1 MRAQSG
7 QKHQVV
13 IVGGGFGGLYAT
25 KAFAGADVELTL
37 IDRRN
42 FHLFQPLLY
51 QVATGGLSPG
61 DVASPLRA
69 IFRNQKNA
77 DVLLGEVVDF
87 DTARRRVILANGEVP
102 YDTLI
107 VAAGSTNSYFGHDKW
122 CAFAPG
128 LKSVEDATEIRRK
141 VFFAFEAAER
151 EPDAGKRR
159 EWLTF
164 LIIGGGP
171 TGVELAGALSEIA
184 RDTLKDDFR
193 VIRPAEAQIL
203 LIDAGQRVLA
213 PYPPELSA
221 AAERS
226 LVRLGVRPR
235 TGLFVSDVDA
245 EGVWVKGPDGPLR
258 IQART
263 VIWAAGVAASPLG
276 RMLASRT
283 GASTDRMGRVQVE
296 PDLTL
301 AGHPEIFVIGDLA
314 AFEQDGK
321 PLPGVAPVAMQQ
333 GRFVAQ
339 ELRRRLRGDPARVF
353 HYVNKGSLATIGRAA
368 AVADFGFARFSGWVA
383 WLLWLF
389 IHLLYLVGFQSRLVV
404 LIQWAFQYLTFN
416 RGARLITGEN
426 PDLPA
431 MAPLPGERLK
441 PYAADRSETSGSGR
455 C

>member
-1 MRAQSG
+1 
-7 QKHQVV
+7 
-13 IVGGGFGGLYAT
+13 
-25 KAFAGADVELTL
+25 
-37 IDRRN
+37 
-42 FHLFQPLLY
+42 
-51 QVATGGLSPG
+51 
-61 DVASPLRA
+61 
-69 IFRNQKNA
+69 
-77 DVLLGEVVDF
+77 
-87 DTARRRVILANGEVP
+87 
-102 YDTLI
+102 
-107 VAAGSTNSYFGHDKW
+107 
-122 CAFAPG
+122 
-128 LKSVEDATEIRRK
+128 
-141 VFFAFEAAER
+141 
-151 EPDAGKRR
+151 
-159 EWLTF
+159 
-164 LIIGGGP
+164 
-171 TGVELAGALSEIA
+171 
-184 RDTLKDDFR
+184 
-193 VIRPAEAQIL
+193 
-203 LIDAGQRVLA
+203 
-213 PYPPELSA
+213 
-221 AAERS
+221 
-226 LVRLGVRPR
+226 
-235 TGLFVSDVDA
+235 
-245 EGVWVKGPDGPLR
+245 
-258 IQART
+258 
-263 VIWAAGVAASPLG
+263 
-276 RMLASRT
+276 
-283 GASTDRMGRVQVE
+283 MGRVQVE
-296 PDLTL
+296 PDLSL